1 MFNLNDVTNGN
12 KKEHNK
18 KWLHI
23 LDHPYRI
30 LIIGGS
36 GSRKIDA
43 LLNVIK
49 EKGDIDKMFL
59 YAKDLSETKY
69 EFLIERRED
78 AGIKHLNNSNA
89 FIECRNTLDGVY
101 ENIDDCNP
109 NKKKEKFLLFLMTW
123 LHAL

>member
-1 MFNLNDVTNGN
+1 M
-12 KKEHNK
+12 
-18 KWLHI
+18 
-23 LDHPYRI
+23 
-30 LIIGGS
+30 IIGGS

-89 FIECRNTLDGVY
+89 FIEC
-101 ENIDDCNP
+101 
-109 NKKKEKFLLFLMTW
+109 
-123 LHAL
+123 

>member
-1 MFNLNDVTNGN
+1 MFNLNDITNEN

-43 LLNVIK
+43 LLNEIK
-49 EKGDIDKMFL
+49 EKDDIDKKNL

-69 EFLIERRED
+69 DFLIERRED
-78 AGIKHLNNSNA
+78 AVIKHLNNSNA
-89 FIECRNTLDGVY
+89 IIECWNTLDGVY
-101 ENIDDCNP
+101 ENIDDYKP

-123 LHAL
+123 LQAL